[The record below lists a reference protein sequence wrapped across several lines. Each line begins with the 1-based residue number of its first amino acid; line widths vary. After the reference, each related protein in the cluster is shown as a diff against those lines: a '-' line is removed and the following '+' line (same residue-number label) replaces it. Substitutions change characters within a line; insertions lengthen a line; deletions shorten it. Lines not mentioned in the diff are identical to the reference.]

1 MRMREE
7 LGNSFPTNIELTWT
21 SKLIEICR
29 MSVYVLTLF
38 ESNFIAPLIAGWLND
53 AIGWRWTMRF
63 GAIFAAGAFV
73 VLFFGMEETMYFRHV
88 TEGVQPASHSSAD

>member
-1 MRMREE
+1 
-7 LGNSFPTNIELTWT
+7 
-21 SKLIEICR
+21 

-38 ESNFIAPLIAGWLND
+38 ESNFIAPLVAGWLND

-73 VLFFGMEETMYFRHV
+73 VLFFGMEETMF
-88 TEGVQPASHSSAD
+88 GM